1 MNEPIPEFTLE
12 RDAAGVLTFIGADG
26 QRHPKAKPVRL
37 FPLTHPSEWVSI
49 VDASGRELACIER
62 GEVPAGK
69 FRKEIE
75 EYATSITSEL
85 LSCEKLFGKKDSD
98 CTCPKC
104 GTGRMQFFGK
114 VVRCDNTECGLPIF
128 RLKANRMLT
137 DDEIR
142 ELLTKGKTGV
152 LKGFKNKQG
161 KRFDAALVFDADFN
175 TGFVFPERKDGAA
188 SAKKRK

>member
-1 MNEPIPEFTLE
+1 M
-12 RDAAGVLTFIGADG
+12 
-26 QRHPKAKPVRL
+26 RHPSPPNCCRAK
-37 FPLTHPSEWVSI
+37 SC
-49 VDASGRELACIER
+49 SGKRIR
-62 GEVPAGK
+62 
-69 FRKEIE
+69 
-75 EYATSITSEL
+75 
-85 LSCEKLFGKKDSD
+85 
-98 CTCPKC
+98 
-104 GTGRMQFFGK
+104 
-114 VVRCDNTECGLPIF
+114 GLPIF

>member
-1 MNEPIPEFTLE
+1 MPCALY
-12 RDAAGVLTFIGADG
+12 
-26 QRHPKAKPVRL
+26 
-37 FPLTHPSEWVSI
+37 SI
-49 VDASGRELACIER
+49 VKTMRIADVAMTGEWEKELACIER

-85 LSCEKLFGKKDSD
+85 LSCEKLFGKKDSG
-98 CTCPKC
+98 CMCPKC

>member
-1 MNEPIPEFTLE
+1 MPTEKGL
-12 RDAAGVLTFIGADG
+12 ALY
-26 QRHPKAKPVRL
+26 
-37 FPLTHPSEWVSI
+37 SI
-49 VDASGRELACIER
+49 VKTMRIADVAMTGEWEKELACIER

-75 EYATSITSEL
+75 
-85 LSCEKLFGKKDSD
+85 
-98 CTCPKC
+98 
-104 GTGRMQFFGK
+104 
-114 VVRCDNTECGLPIF
+114 
-128 RLKANRMLT
+128 KANRMLT

>member
-1 MNEPIPEFTLE
+1 MRI
-12 RDAAGVLTFIGADG
+12 ADVAMTG
-26 QRHPKAKPVRL
+26 
-37 FPLTHPSEWVSI
+37 EWEK
-49 VDASGRELACIER
+49 ELACIER

-85 LSCEKLFGKKDSD
+85 LSCEKLFGKKDSG

-152 LKGFKNKQG
+152 LKGFKTSRASVSMPPWSLMPTSTPVLSSEERTVRHPP
-161 KRFDAALVFDADFN
+161 KRESEEWEVRGNPPF
-175 TGFVFPERKDGAA
+175 G
-188 SAKKRK
+188 